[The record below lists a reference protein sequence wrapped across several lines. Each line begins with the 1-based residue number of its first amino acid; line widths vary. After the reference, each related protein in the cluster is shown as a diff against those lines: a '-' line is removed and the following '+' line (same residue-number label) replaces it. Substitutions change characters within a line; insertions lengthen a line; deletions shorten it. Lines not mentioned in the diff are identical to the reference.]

1 MVTRDFE
8 WSKGTKPQTDRGGTV
23 LRWSMRSEREL
34 RALCRREL
42 GGLDLD
48 LPLDAEQLCDLY
60 GARRGRPIKIVAHP
74 MPAGMPNGVWLVAAD
89 ADYFFCQAATTKL
102 HRDQIIIHEFG
113 HLIAG
118 HQLLE
123 QVENRLIGSPAGDED
138 TDDALS
144 RTCYSDEREWEAEF
158 LATLIGEWAAKATQ
172 GVGKTAGHDGLRG
185 IQSILGG
192 HNGWL

>member
-1 MVTRDFE
+1 
-8 WSKGTKPQTDRGGTV
+8 
-23 LRWSMRSEREL
+23 MRSEREL

-42 GGLDLD
+42 AGLDLD
-48 LPLDAEQLCDLY
+48 LPLDVEQLCDLY
-60 GARRGRPIKIVAHP
+60 GARRGRPIRIVAHRI
-74 MPAGMPNGVWLVAAD
+74 PAGMPNGVWMVAAD
-89 ADYFFCQAATTKL
+89 ADYFFHQACTTKL

-118 HQLLE
+118 HQLLDNTE
-123 QVENRLIGSPAGDED
+123 DRWFGMAATAPTDE
-138 TDDALS
+138 ALS
-144 RTCYSDEREWEAEF
+144 STCYSDEREWEAEF
-158 LATLIGEWAAKATQ
+158 LATLIGEWAAKAAQ